1 MNHCKCPTCRL
12 NGLQGRST
20 IDYSGSRYCTAHP
33 QYISIKR
40 YKQALNLLGAPKPDT
55 DWYSKEIVP
64 VVQTPKPKP
73 KPVMHTYVLSFRDRR
88 DVEQDWF
95 IKSDCDEDAS
105 NQAVAFLKALPF
117 VVMEYTF
124 IREVEVRIIK
134 LLNR

>member
-40 YKQALNLLGAPKPDT
+40 YKQALDALGVEEES
-55 DWYSKEIVP
+55 WYSKVP
-64 VVQTPKPKP
+64 TELVVQTPKPKP
-73 KPVMHTYVLSFRDRR
+73 KPVLHTYVLSFRDRR

-105 NQAVAFLKALPF
+105 NQAMEFIRALPF
-117 VVMEYTF
+117 KVYEYTF
-124 IREVEVRIIK
+124 IRETEVR
-134 LLNR
+134 LLQVLNR